1 MYNHVGSCKKN
12 EARAQADKVHIY
24 LVLESTTIDIQFFIS
39 IGITPD
45 NQLFKFHK
53 SHKFSCDLKLCFAV
67 SERQLQVTENLN

>member
-1 MYNHVGSCKKN
+1 MYMYRCVQSCRFVQKN

-24 LVLESTTIDIQFFIS
+24 LELESTTIDIQFFIS

-53 SHKFSCDLKLCFAV
+53 SHKFS
-67 SERQLQVTENLN
+67 VT